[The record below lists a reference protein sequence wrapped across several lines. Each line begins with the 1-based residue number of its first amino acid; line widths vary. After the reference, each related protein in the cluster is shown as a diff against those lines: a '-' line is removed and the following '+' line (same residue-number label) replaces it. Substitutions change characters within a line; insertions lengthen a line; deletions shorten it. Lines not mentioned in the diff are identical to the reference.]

1 MMIMMILVTIRL
13 VQVGH
18 VIYSHHVIKTTDD
31 LKLIK
36 EYLFDE
42 IDTIDTIMPSV
53 STYSALDNYLYRNVK
68 EAKKAFRDA
77 VNDTIDEKLTLDLF
91 LRYLRRFYI
100 VTGLAQDDKEVGSKM
115 RNLFDMAMYLKINK
129 EE

>member
-1 MMIMMILVTIRL
+1 MILVTIRL

-36 EYLFDE
+36 EYLLDE

>member
-1 MMIMMILVTIRL
+1 MMILVTIRL
-13 VQVGH
+13 VQVGR

-42 IDTIDTIMPSV
+42 IDIIDTIMPSV
-53 STYSALDNYLYRNVK
+53 TTYSALDNYLYRNVK

-77 VNDTIDEKLTLDLF
+77 VNDAIDEKLTLDLF

>member
-1 MMIMMILVTIRL
+1 MMILVTIRL
-13 VQVGH
+13 VQVGR

-53 STYSALDNYLYRNVK
+53 STYSVLDNYLYRNVK

-77 VNDTIDEKLTLDLF
+77 VNDAIDEKLTLDLF

>member
-1 MMIMMILVTIRL
+1 
-13 VQVGH
+13 

-53 STYSALDNYLYRNVK
+53 STYSVLDNYLYRNVK

-77 VNDTIDEKLTLDLF
+77 VNDAIDEKLTLDLF

>member
-1 MMIMMILVTIRL
+1 MMILVTIRL
-13 VQVGH
+13 VQVGR

-42 IDTIDTIMPSV
+42 IDAIDTIMPSV
-53 STYSALDNYLYRNVK
+53 STYSVLDNYLYRNVK

-77 VNDTIDEKLTLDLF
+77 VNDAIDEKLTLDLF

>member
-1 MMIMMILVTIRL
+1 MILVTIRL
-13 VQVGH
+13 VQVGR
-18 VIYSHHVIKTTDD
+18 VTYSYQIIKTTDE

-36 EYLFDE
+36 EYLIEE

-53 STYSALDNYLYRNVK
+53 TDYSALDKYLYRNVDDAK
-68 EAKKAFRDA
+68 EAFRRI
-77 VNDTIDEKLTLDLF
+77 VKDTLNEELTLDWF

-100 VTGLAQDDKEVGSKM
+100 VSGLAQDDKEVGSKM
-115 RNLFDMAMYLKINK
+115 KNLFDNAMNFKINN

>member
-1 MMIMMILVTIRL
+1 MILVTIRL
-13 VQVGH
+13 VQVGR
-18 VIYSHHVIKTTDD
+18 VTYSYQIIKTTDE

-36 EYLFDE
+36 EYLIEE

-53 STYSALDNYLYRNVK
+53 TDYSALDKYLYRNVDDAK
-68 EAKKAFRDA
+68 EAFRRI
-77 VNDTIDEKLTLDLF
+77 VKDTLNEELTLDWF

-100 VTGLAQDDKEVGSKM
+100 VSGLAQDDKEVGSKM
-115 RNLFDMAMYLKINK
+115 KNLFDKAMYFKINN

>member
-1 MMIMMILVTIRL
+1 MMILVTIRL
-13 VQVGH
+13 VQVGR

-77 VNDTIDEKLTLDLF
+77 VNDAIDEKLTLDLF

>member
-1 MMIMMILVTIRL
+1 MILVTIRL

>member
-1 MMIMMILVTIRL
+1 MMILVTIRL

>member
-1 MMIMMILVTIRL
+1 MILVTIRL
-13 VQVGH
+13 VQVGR
-18 VIYSHHVIKTTDD
+18 VTYSYQIIKTTDE

-36 EYLFDE
+36 EYLIEE

-53 STYSALDNYLYRNVK
+53 TDYSALDKYLYRNVDDAK
-68 EAKKAFRDA
+68 EAFRRIVKD
-77 VNDTIDEKLTLDLF
+77 NLNEELTLDWF

-100 VTGLAQDDKEVGSKM
+100 VSGLAQDDKEVGSKM
-115 RNLFDMAMYLKINK
+115 KNLFDKAMYFKINN